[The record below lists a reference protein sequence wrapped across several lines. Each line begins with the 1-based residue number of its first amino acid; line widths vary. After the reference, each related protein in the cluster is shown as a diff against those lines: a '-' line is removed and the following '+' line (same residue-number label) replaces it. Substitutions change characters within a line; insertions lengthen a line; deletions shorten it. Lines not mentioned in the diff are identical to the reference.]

1 MQTNQDRPSQYRG
14 LFNSTCRCG
23 HSILNHETGGRCEDP
38 SGCRCQVYHEQDSM
52 DEQVDAWGD
61 KQGSPKYAVRA
72 VARRSGVRIR
82 ECGCPLN
89 GEHWVDCSARR
100 PAPEPIEI
108 DAQGLT
114 FLPESDQLEGSA
126 ATIRR
131 LLVGLGLD
139 VDTEELRDTP
149 MRVARMYQEF
159 CQPYDL
165 LAILK
170 SGFENMS
177 TDGGLITQ
185 EHIPF
190 RSLCPHHLLPFVGE
204 AYIGYIPHRRMVGLS
219 KLARLVDAAGTRRP
233 CTQEEITNV
242 VADTLHK
249 GMDCQGV
256 AVITEATH
264 MCMVSRGVRAVGTKT
279 KVSAIRGAFV
289 HSPQA
294 RAEFFALIGR

>member
-1 MQTNQDRPSQYRG
+1 MQTNPDGTQIGPW
-14 LFNSTCRCG
+14 
-23 HSILNHETGGRCEDP
+23 I
-38 SGCRCQVYHEQDSM
+38 
-52 DEQVDAWGD
+52 DAWGD
-61 KQGSPKYAVRA
+61 KEGSPKYAVRA
-72 VARRSGVRIR
+72 AAQRQGTEIR
-82 ECGCPLN
+82 DCGCPTD
-89 GEHWVDCSARR
+89 GVHWGDCKERY
-100 PAPEPIEI
+100 PFPQIEVK
-108 DAQGLT
+108 QV
-114 FLPESDQLEGSA
+114 LPSSDPLEESA
-126 ATIRR
+126 ATIRK

-139 VDTEELRDTP
+139 VDTEELKDTP

-159 CQPYDL
+159 CQPHDL

-177 TDGGLITQ
+177 TDGGLIVQ

-190 RSLCPHHLLPFVGE
+190 RLLCPHHMLPVIGE
-204 AYIGYIPHRRMVGLS
+204 ASVGYIPHRRMVGLS

-264 MCMVSRGVRAVGTKT
+264 MCMVARGIRAVGTKT

-294 RAEFFALIGR
+294 RAEFFALIER